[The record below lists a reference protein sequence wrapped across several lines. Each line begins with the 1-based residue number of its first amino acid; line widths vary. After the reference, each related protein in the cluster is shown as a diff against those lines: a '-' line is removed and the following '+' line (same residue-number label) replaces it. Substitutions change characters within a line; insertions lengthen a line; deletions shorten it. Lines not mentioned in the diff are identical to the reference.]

1 MKPGLGLYGVLAAG
15 GLLLISGCAV
25 NPLSSSADARH
36 NSAAERDML
45 ADAARAVETAP
56 WPQVEEVSFVSRLTG
71 AAPDDRMT
79 RGKAISLYLDEL
91 RPQGARFHQLAD
103 DAQNNLAAAERLL
116 AAAESA
122 LSAARLTKTDVVMLE
137 QAIQALRENRQIYL
151 SAAKQLEKAG
161 EPVDESQL
169 DLIRE
174 AYAGAISELG
184 RAADALAD
192 RIEKDRTENFAAPVS
207 RHRRKFPDV

>member
-1 MKPGLGLYGVLAAG
+1 
-15 GLLLISGCAV
+15 
-25 NPLSSSADARH
+25 
-36 NSAAERDML
+36 ML